1 MDDARGRR
9 ILIVED
15 EPILAIALQDILEGL
30 GYDVVGPAFRVEA
43 AMLLA
48 RDSLLD
54 GAILDVNMG
63 DGDSYEIAACL
74 AGRAIP
80 YLFATGYGREG
91 LEAGHE
97 AAPVLAKPYRE
108 KEVADAV
115 AELVAAP
122 PPSVRQD

>member
-1 MDDARGRR
+1 MDGARDKR

-30 GYDVVGPAFRVEA
+30 GYAVVGPALRVAPALALA
-43 AMLLA
+43 A
-48 RDSLLD
+48 DGDID

-63 DGDSYEIAACL
+63 EAHSYGIAAVL
-74 AGRAIP
+74 AARGIP

-97 AAPVLAKPYRE
+97 TTPVLPKPYRE
-108 KEVADAV
+108 KQVAV
-115 AELVAAP
+115 AVAQLFGAP
-122 PPSVRQD
+122 PDS